1 MRKSEIFESFIKIA
15 QEKGMISE
23 DAPDK
28 AKKKLEENPRG
39 DSLDIS
45 AIEALYGVKP
55 DLPKDMDYKRN
66 IMEDAHPNSVVISPS
81 YDKLNGLVE
90 NNIER
95 QNIILH
101 IVNKTPDGL
110 QTQRKYAEQ
119 ELILSL
125 VRVANDL
132 DNRNIEELRVLAD
145 TCLLQVSPQ
154 QLKKE
159 AVGPLAVVG
168 GIAAILGG
176 LYLQQHLPMVNEGFE
191 ANHKKLLSEIDDLIN
206 SSSSWGVGYDYK
218 STFIKTVQD
227 FKNKLESFY
236 QLYKNNETVFAELEK
251 PQTAKD
257 LIDKANSGEGNQVM
271 EAYNQMK
278 SMFNN
283 ILPYLMNIQKE
294 FSSEFYKGRQIEDK
308 GFISSLIDKV
318 EVLHGGKGLIAD
330 DFDDVARAIPPY
342 LDSVKDMLGI
352 LKNTESFSNDVKQ
365 QIMAA
370 ATKSQELFGGESAP
384 APATSAPVQDSDK
397 EVEDLEKDL
406 REGLI

>member
-28 AKKKLEENPRG
+28 AKKKLEQNPRG
-39 DSLDIS
+39 DSLDMS

-55 DLPKDMDYKRN
+55 DLPKDMEYKRN

-95 QNIILH
+95 QNILLH
-101 IVNKTPDGL
+101 IVHKTPDGL
-110 QTQRKYAEQ
+110 LTQRKYAEQ
-119 ELILSL
+119 EFILSL

-154 QLKKE
+154 QLRKE

-191 ANHKKLLSEIDDLIN
+191 ANHKKLLSELDDMLN

-218 STFIKTVQD
+218 ADFIKTLQD
-227 FKNKLESFY
+227 FKNKLDAFY
-236 QLYKNNETVFAELEK
+236 QLYKKNETVFAELEK
-251 PQTAKD
+251 PKTAKE
-257 LIDKANSGEGNQVM
+257 LLDKANAGEGNQVM
-271 EAYNQMK
+271 EAYQEMK
-278 SMFNN
+278 SAFDN

-294 FSSEFYKGRQIEDK
+294 FSSEFFKGRQVADK
-308 GFISSLIDKV
+308 GFFSSLIDKT
-318 EVLHGGKGLIAD
+318 EILHGGKGLIAD

-342 LDSVKDMLGI
+342 LDSVRDMLGI

-370 ATKSQELFGGESAP
+370 AAKSQQLFDAGPTEAP
-384 APATSAPVQDSDK
+384 AAEPAPDTDQ
-397 EVEDLEKDL
+397 EVENLEKDL
-406 REGLI
+406 QEGLI